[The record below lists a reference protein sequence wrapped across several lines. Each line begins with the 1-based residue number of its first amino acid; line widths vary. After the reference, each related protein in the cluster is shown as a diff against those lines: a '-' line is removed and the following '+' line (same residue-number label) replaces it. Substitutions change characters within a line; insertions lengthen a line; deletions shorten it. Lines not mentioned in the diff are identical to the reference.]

1 MELKYFD
8 FSEFDSPDKPGS
20 GEKYMDREFLEM
32 LDEARGLAKIQ
43 FRITSGYRTK
53 QHNLKVGGVST
64 SSHLIGRAADI
75 WCQHT
80 GKRWQIV
87 SALMEAGF
95 SRIGIA
101 RDFIHVDNDDQK
113 PDAIWTY

>member
-1 MELKYFD
+1 MEMRYFK
-8 FSEFDSPDKPGS
+8 FSEFDSPDSPGS

-32 LDEARGLAKIQ
+32 LDEARHLAGIQ
-43 FRITSGYRTK
+43 FRITSGYRSK
-53 QHNLKVGGVST
+53 KHNQKVGGVSV

-75 WCQHT
+75 WCQHS

-87 SALMEAGF
+87 SACMEAGF

-101 RDFIHVDNDDQK
+101 KDFIHVDNDDQK